1 MVKRNWFQRDLIGD
15 TSEHERGIELWIY
28 SSAKSAVR
36 HRVAVGLMALALVAA
51 FMTGYAT
58 LLLVAPAV
66 FTVAFGV
73 ALLNGR
79 AKQTALRHAGVLP
92 IVLPDVVWFS
102 DSRAKTLIVR
112 LGGARAAI
120 QNAVL
125 AGPRGAAF
133 DVSNARD
140 RIPKLE
146 REVVVLAT
154 RIEYIARFLDTTSL
168 PVLRMTLARV
178 RDRGQPGNNGSGEGQ
193 GANGPMG
200 RAAERC
206 QAQVEAV
213 KGLVARAEALS
224 AQAEEALLTIEG
236 VPARITSL
244 QLRRLE
250 ACDSAAE
257 PASAAAATIV
267 ETFAALE
274 QASAGAP
281 DTVDDRRGGP

>member
-36 HRVAVGLMALALVAA
+36 HRVALGLMALALVAA

-58 LLLVAPAV
+58 LLLAVPAV
-66 FTVAFGV
+66 FVVAFGV

-112 LGGARAAI
+112 LGAARAAI

-133 DVSNARD
+133 DVSSALD

-178 RDRGQPGNNGSGEGQ
+178 RDRGQPGNGDGE

-206 QAQVEAV
+206 QAQVDAV

-250 ACDSAAE
+250 VCDGAVE

-267 ETFAALE
+267 DTFAELE
-274 QASAGAP
+274 QASA
-281 DTVDDRRGGP
+281 DRPA

>member
-1 MVKRNWFQRDLIGD
+1 MAKRNWFQRDLIGD

-28 SSAKSAVR
+28 SSAKTAVR
-36 HRVAVGLMALALVAA
+36 HRVALGLMALALVAA

-58 LLLVAPAV
+58 LLLAAPAV
-66 FTVAFGV
+66 FMVAFAV

-92 IVLPDVVWFS
+92 IVLPDVVWLS
-102 DSRAKTLIVR
+102 DARAKTLIIR
-112 LGGARAAI
+112 LGAARAAV

-133 DVSNARD
+133 DVSSALD
-140 RIPKLE
+140 HIPKLE

-154 RIEYIARFLDTTSL
+154 RLEYIARFLDSTSL

-178 RDRGQPGNNGSGEGQ
+178 RDRGQVGNNDGNGDGEG
-193 GANGPMG
+193 ARGPLT

-206 QAQVEAV
+206 QAQVDAV

-224 AQAEEALLTIEG
+224 SQAEEALLTIEG

-250 ACDSAAE
+250 ACDGTAE

-274 QASAGAP
+274 QASA
-281 DTVDDRRGGP
+281 DRSA

>member
-36 HRVAVGLMALALVAA
+36 HRVTLGLMAVALVAA
-51 FMTGYAT
+51 FMTGYAS
-58 LLLVAPAV
+58 LLLAIPAV
-66 FTVAFGV
+66 FMVAFGI

-79 AKQTALRHAGVLP
+79 AKQAALRHAGVLP

-112 LGGARAAI
+112 LGAARAAI
-120 QNAVL
+120 QSAVL

-133 DVSNARD
+133 DVSSALD

-178 RDRGQPGNNGSGEGQ
+178 RDRGQAATGNGEGE
-193 GANGPMG
+193 NGPMG
-200 RAAERC
+200 RAAVRC
-206 QAQVEAV
+206 QAQVDAV

-250 ACDSAAE
+250 ACDGTLE

-267 ETFAALE
+267 DNFAALE
-274 QASAGAP
+274 QASADP
-281 DTVDDRRGGP
+281 PP

>member
-36 HRVAVGLMALALVAA
+36 HRVALGLMALALVAA

-58 LLLVAPAV
+58 LLLAVPAV
-66 FTVAFGV
+66 FMVGFGV

-112 LGGARAAI
+112 LGAARAAI

-133 DVSNARD
+133 DVSSALD

-178 RDRGQPGNNGSGEGQ
+178 RDRGQVAGGNGEGD

-206 QAQVEAV
+206 QAQVDAV

-250 ACDSAAE
+250 ACDGAVE

-274 QASAGAP
+274 QASA
-281 DTVDDRRGGP
+281 DRPA

>member
-28 SSAKSAVR
+28 SSAKCAVR
-36 HRVAVGLMALALVAA
+36 HRAALGLMALALVAS

-58 LLLVAPAV
+58 LLLAVPAV
-66 FTVAFGV
+66 FVVAFGV

-112 LGGARAAI
+112 LAAARAAI

-133 DVSNARD
+133 DVSSALD

-178 RDRGQPGNNGSGEGQ
+178 RDRGQLGTGDGEG
-193 GANGPMG
+193 ASGPMG

-206 QAQVEAV
+206 QAQVDAV

-250 ACDSAAE
+250 VCDGAAE

-274 QASAGAP
+274 QASG
-281 DTVDDRRGGP
+281 DRTA

>member
-1 MVKRNWFQRDLIGD
+1 MAKRNWFQRDLIGD

-28 SSAKSAVR
+28 SSAKTAVR
-36 HRVAVGLMALALVAA
+36 HRVALGLMALALVAA

-58 LLLVAPAV
+58 LLLGAPAV
-66 FTVAFGV
+66 FMVAFGV

-102 DSRAKTLIVR
+102 DARAKTLIIR
-112 LGGARAAI
+112 LGAARAAI

-133 DVSNARD
+133 DVSSALD
-140 RIPKLE
+140 HIPKLE

-154 RIEYIARFLDTTSL
+154 RLEYIARFLDSTSL

-178 RDRGQPGNNGSGEGQ
+178 RDRGQVGEGE
-193 GANGPMG
+193 GANGPLT

-206 QAQVEAV
+206 QAQVDAV

-224 AQAEEALLTIEG
+224 SQAEEALLTIEG

-250 ACDSAAE
+250 ACDGTAE

-274 QASAGAP
+274 QASA
-281 DTVDDRRGGP
+281 DRSA

>member
-1 MVKRNWFQRDLIGD
+1 
-15 TSEHERGIELWIY
+15 
-28 SSAKSAVR
+28 
-36 HRVAVGLMALALVAA
+36 
-51 FMTGYAT
+51 
-58 LLLVAPAV
+58 LLLAVPAV
-66 FTVAFGV
+66 FMVAFGV

-79 AKQTALRHAGVLP
+79 GKQTALRHAGVLP

-102 DSRAKTLIVR
+102 DSRAKALIVR
-112 LGGARAAI
+112 LGAARAGI

-125 AGPRGAAF
+125 AGPCGAAF
-133 DVSNARD
+133 DVSSALD

-178 RDRGQPGNNGSGEGQ
+178 RDRGQPGNNGGGEGD
-193 GANGPMG
+193 GAIGPMG

-206 QAQVEAV
+206 QAQVDAV
-213 KGLVARAEALS
+213 KDLVARAEALS

-250 ACDSAAE
+250 ACDGAAE
-257 PASAAAATIV
+257 PASAAAATV
-267 ETFAALE
+267 VDTFTALE
-274 QASAGAP
+274 QASA
-281 DTVDDRRGGP
+281 DRPA

>member
-15 TSEHERGIELWIY
+15 TSEHERGTELWIY
-28 SSAKSAVR
+28 SSAKTAVR
-36 HRVAVGLMALALVAA
+36 HRVALGLMALGVVAA

-58 LLLVAPAV
+58 LLLAVPAV
-66 FTVAFGV
+66 FMVAFGV

-79 AKQTALRHAGVLP
+79 AKQSALRDAGVLP

-102 DSRAKTLIVR
+102 DARAKTLMVR
-112 LGGARAAI
+112 LGAARAAI
-120 QNAVL
+120 QTAVL

-133 DVSNARD
+133 DVSSALD

-154 RIEYIARFLDTTSL
+154 RLEYIARFLDSTSL

-178 RDRGQPGNNGSGEGQ
+178 RERGQMGDGDGG
-193 GANGPMG
+193 GARGPLT

-206 QAQVEAV
+206 QAQVDAV
-213 KGLVARAEALS
+213 RSLVARAEALS

-236 VPARITSL
+236 IPARITSL
-244 QLRRLE
+244 QLHRLE
-250 ACDSAAE
+250 ACDGAVE
-257 PASAAAATIV
+257 PASVAATTIV
-267 ETFAALE
+267 DTFAALE
-274 QASAGAP
+274 QAS
-281 DTVDDRRGGP
+281 TDRTA